1 MAAVSSRI
9 LHFDAGIAEQMT
21 GSKTYE
27 FDTAA
32 NSDLLVSA
40 MNPNMKGGVSITVY
54 ENGQQRTQDFDTA
67 GYARVIY

>member
-1 MAAVSSRI
+1 MSSRI

-27 FDTAA
+27 FDIAA
-32 NSDLLVSA
+32 DSDLLVSA